1 VQTTGTLYI
10 VATPI
15 GNLDDFSQRGI
26 NILRTVNWIAAED
39 TRHSG
44 YLLAHF
50 AIDTRTVS
58 LHEHNE
64 DRNTSLLLDYLI
76 QGQSVALI
84 SDAGTPLISDPG
96 YRLVHQAREKGIK
109 ISPVPGP
116 CALIAALSS
125 SGLPSDRFI
134 FEGFLPAKASAR
146 QKRLANLQAET
157 RTLIFYESPHRI
169 IDTISDMISAFGMQR
184 RATIARELTKV
195 FETIYSAT
203 LSHLKAWM
211 LADNNQQKGEFV
223 LLIKGIEETEQVNEC
238 SQETKKL
245 LTVLLK
251 ELPLSQ
257 AVSITAK
264 ISREK
269 KNRIYEYALQ
279 LGGTEHD
286 QK

>member
-1 VQTTGTLYI
+1 MQTTGTLYI